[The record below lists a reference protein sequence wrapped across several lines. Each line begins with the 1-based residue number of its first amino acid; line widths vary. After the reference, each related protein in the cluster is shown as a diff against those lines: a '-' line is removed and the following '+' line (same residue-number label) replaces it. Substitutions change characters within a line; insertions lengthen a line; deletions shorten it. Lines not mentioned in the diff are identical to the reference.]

1 LSISSDIRNLLDIQ
15 DANIT
20 FEENCIKEGMLKGRA
35 CKYITGKLTLDPRH
49 YKHCGIK
56 NEDYIIS
63 KNGTQMSRITL
74 PITGVHPTYLC
85 LKKQR
90 FSCKACDSS
99 FTAKTPI
106 VKKNCY
112 ISEHTN
118 AQVVIKSAEAQP
130 LISIARDIAVNDESR
145 LQRIR
150 EHITKTYH

>member
-1 LSISSDIRNLLDIQ
+1 
-15 DANIT
+15 
-20 FEENCIKEGMLKGRA
+20 
-35 CKYITGKLTLDPRH
+35 
-49 YKHCGIK
+49 
-56 NEDYIIS
+56 
-63 KNGTQMSRITL
+63 MSRITL

-118 AQVVIKSAEAQP
+118 AQVVIKSTDAQP
-130 LISIARDIAVNDESR
+130 LISIASDCSVSPTTVQRVITNESKAYKPHHQRTSLMIKNHFIAND
-145 LQRIR
+145 
-150 EHITKTYH
+150 T